1 MACFPPHALVARPS
15 KLLASCS
22 RAARSSGSGS
32 ENGSENGSGN
42 GSAAGTADPDDTAAA
57 RDPTGTEDTEDPE
70 DTLTAHLHLNS

>member
-32 ENGSENGSGN
+32 ENGSENASEG
-42 GSAAGTADPDDTAAA
+42 GTAGPDDTAAT
-57 RDPTGTEDTEDPE
+57 RDPTGTEDAEA
-70 DTLTAHLHLNS
+70 TLTDHLHLNS